1 MTDLAPTPPN
11 YTPLSDEQLAAL
23 NDTQKDIF
31 VQLDS
36 SDRQFFA
43 KSFSPISLGKALE
56 RKWQIIQSRAA
67 LDEHDR
73 RIRRQFAALDT
84 GAPAAPPSPQLTP
97 GDLAAGAAGVAGLVG
112 IGVLARKVAPEGS
125 AQWRGV
131 TPRDL
136 VEPLVRAFARQPRTD
151 IRFDP
156 PDSAGAIHGQV
167 LLRTSGGLLPGLNI
181 ILTPLEEALE
191 VQVSKISS
199 QGMLQTVKES
209 GVRLFDLVRDALR
222 LGRSG
227 DPADLVD
234 LAGQVISHGAEIA
247 QAVDDLD
254 LEDKAWAA
262 IQLAAAPLQTVYDE
276 KALIANNARLRLE
289 MTWDDYRACP
299 RCRVEFGAGDAECRV
314 CGTARPPLPAQPDP
328 RTS

>member
-1 MTDLAPTPPN
+1 MSDQPTPSPE
-11 YTPLSDEQLAAL
+11 YAPLSAEQLTAL
-23 NDTQKDIF
+23 NDAQKDIF
-31 VQLDS
+31 VQLDPA
-36 SDRQFFA
+36 DRQFFA

-73 RIRRQFAALDT
+73 RIRRQFVALASGET
-84 GAPAAPPSPQLTP
+84 APASPQLTP

-112 IGVLARKVAPEGS
+112 IGALARKVAPEGK

-131 TPRDL
+131 KPRDL
-136 VEPLVRAFARQPRTD
+136 VDPLVQAFARQPRTD

-181 ILTPLEEALE
+181 VLTPLEEALE

-234 LAGQVISHGAEIA
+234 LAGRVITHGAEIA

-276 KALIANNARLRLE
+276 KALIANDQRLRLE
-289 MTWDDYRACP
+289 MAWDDYRSCP
-299 RCRVEFGAGDAECRV
+299 RCRVEFGADDTECRV
-314 CGTARPPLPAQPDP
+314 CGAARPAMPPQRDP
-328 RTS
+328 RTP